1 MNNQIKLSKEKRED
15 MIALIKAYFLKER
28 DEELGDLA
36 SGFFLDFI
44 IEKLA
49 PNFYN
54 QGVWDA
60 YTYMNFKLEDLL
72 EIQKH

>member
-44 IEKLA
+44 TENLA
-49 PNFYN
+49 ADFYN
-54 QGVWDA
+54 QDVWDA
-60 YTYMNFKLEDLL
+60 YTYMNVKIEDLL
-72 EIQKH
+72 EIQKY

>member
-28 DEELGDLA
+28 DEEPGDLA

-44 IEKLA
+44 IDKLA
-49 PNFYN
+49 PDFYN

-60 YTYMNFKLEDLL
+60 YTYINVKIEDLL
-72 EIQKH
+72 ELQKR

>member
-15 MIALIKAYFLKER
+15 MIELIKAYFLKER
-28 DEELGDLA
+28 DEKLGDLA
-36 SGFFLDFI
+36 SSFFLDFI

-49 PNFYN
+49 ADFYN

-60 YTYMNFKLEDLL
+60 YKYMNDKIEDLL
-72 EIQKH
+72 EIQKR

>member
-15 MIALIKAYFLKER
+15 MIALIKAYFLKEK

-36 SGFFLDFI
+36 SGFLLDFI

-49 PNFYN
+49 PDFYN

-60 YTYMNFKLEDLL
+60 YTYMNVKIEDLL
-72 EIQKH
+72 EIQKR

>member
-15 MIALIKAYFLKER
+15 MIALIKAYFLRER

-49 PNFYN
+49 PDFYN

-60 YTYMNFKLEDLL
+60 YTYINVKIEDLL
-72 EIQKH
+72 EIQKR

>member
-1 MNNQIKLSKEKRED
+1 MNKQIKLSKEKRED

-28 DEELGDLA
+28 DEEFGDLA

-49 PNFYN
+49 PDFYN

-60 YTYMNFKLEDLL
+60 YTYMNVKIEDLL
-72 EIQKH
+72 EIQKR

>member
-60 YTYMNFKLEDLL
+60 YTYMNVKLEDLL